1 MNIFTNAKMN
11 TIGFVAVI
19 VSFIIFS
26 LCSYIVHE
34 TEMAAIYA
42 FGKPVKQVNDAGLHF
57 KLPWPFQTVEFVS
70 KKLQIYDSNPADIL
84 TVDKKTLT
92 VDKFALYR
100 IVDSMKFLTTIG
112 TLEKAQ
118 SRIDDVVYSAMRSEM
133 GKKTYHQIVNYER
146 EKVLDD
152 VTGITSKSISDYGMN
167 CALVRTNM
175 VNLPERNELA
185 VFQRMITERENVAQQ
200 YLSEGE
206 REAVKITS
214 NADMEA
220 GIIKS
225 NAEME
230 SLRIMGDAEASEI
243 KIYNDAF
250 GKDLEFY
257 AFMKSMEA
265 GEVAFDGADKTFV
278 FTGKEE
284 HLKYLFQN

>member
-1 MNIFTNAKMN
+1 MNIFTSLSKN
-11 TIGFVAVI
+11 IVAFIVVI
-19 VSFIIFS
+19 VSFFILF
-26 LCSYIVHE
+26 LCSYSVHE
-34 TEMAAIYA
+34 TQMAAIYA
-42 FGKPVKQVNDAGLHF
+42 FGKPIKQVNNAGLHF
-57 KLPWPFQTVEFVS
+57 KLPWPFQSVEYVS

-100 IVDSMKFLTTIG
+100 IIDSMKFLTTIG

-118 SRIDDVVYSAMRSEM
+118 SRIDDNVYSAMRSEM
-133 GKKTYHQIVNYER
+133 GKKTYHQIVNLER
-146 EKVLDD
+146 EEVLDS
-152 VTGITSKSISDYGMN
+152 VTSLTSKSISDYGMD

-175 VNLPERNELA
+175 VNLPERNEQA

-243 KIYNDAF
+243 KIYNEAF
-250 GKDLEFY
+250 GKDFEFY
-257 AFMKSMEA
+257 TFMKSMEA
-265 GEVAFDGADKTFV
+265 GEVAFDRADKTFV